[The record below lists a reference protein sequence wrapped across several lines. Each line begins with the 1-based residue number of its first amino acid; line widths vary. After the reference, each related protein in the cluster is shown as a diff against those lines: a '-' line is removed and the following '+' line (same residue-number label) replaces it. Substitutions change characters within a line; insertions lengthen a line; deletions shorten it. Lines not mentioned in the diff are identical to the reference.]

1 MPMPLS
7 LQIPF
12 TYPSSISIEFDEIVR
27 QYAGGFDTSEI
38 VGPTDGT
45 ILIKGN
51 FGHLPAAGSLTV
63 TESALSMS
71 PIPYSQYLWL
81 FFIYHKQNGEAFNVT
96 ILDPAT
102 NTAATFLCKFVDSR
116 LDYEMLT
123 YQLYSSGIALRQFR
137 ALS

>member
-1 MPMPLS
+1 MPSPLT

-12 TYPSSISIEFDEIVR
+12 TYPSTISIEFDEIKR
-27 QYAGGFDTSEI
+27 EFGGGYDTNEL

-45 ILIKGN
+45 ITVKGN
-51 FGHLPAAGSLTV
+51 FGHLPAAGSLTI
-63 TESALSMS
+63 TETAISMS
-71 PIPYSQYLWL
+71 AMTYSVYLWK
-81 FFIYHKQNGEAFNVT
+81 FYIYHKQNGEAFNIT

-102 NTAATFLCKFVDSR
+102 NTAATFLVKFVDSR

-123 YQLYSSGIALRQFR
+123 FQLYSSTLQFRQWR